1 MKPLRF
7 TWDPNKAAS
16 NLHKHGVSF
25 TEAQTVFY
33 DENALEFY
41 DDEHAEWE
49 DRFLLL
55 GLSTTLR
62 LLIVCH
68 CYRESDGVIRIIS
81 ARKANNQ
88 EASYYD
94 R

>member
-41 DDEHAEWE
+41 DDEHAEW
-49 DRFLLL
+49 DTVFIAGPQYHTALADCLPLL
-55 GLSTTLR
+55 S
-62 LLIVCH
+62 
-68 CYRESDGVIRIIS
+68 RE
-81 ARKANNQ
+81 
-88 EASYYD
+88 
-94 R
+94 

>member
-33 DENALEFY
+33 D
-41 DDEHAEWE
+41 DEHAEWE
-49 DRFLLL
+49 DL